1 MKKLFSKLWK
11 IYKEKEEIINY
22 LIVGGLTTVVSL
34 ATKYALLFTIFDAKN
49 ADELQ
54 YSIIISWI
62 VAVTFAY
69 ILNRS
74 VVFKSKVKNIFK
86 EISKFFGARIATLIV
101 EMIFMWFFVN
111 FLKLNTDF
119 YVIIFT
125 IICQILIIVL
135 NYIFSK
141 IFVFKNKNIN

>member
-11 IYKEKEEIINY
+11 IYKEKDEIINY

-111 FLKLNTDF
+111 FLKLNTD
-119 YVIIFT
+119 
-125 IICQILIIVL
+125 
-135 NYIFSK
+135 
-141 IFVFKNKNIN
+141 